1 MPRTIPH
8 YQLTRSKIR
17 VPRWLAVISGIAG
30 SVLGVAT
37 NLYSAEFRNAISSA
51 SHAFTATVIS
61 TVIAA
66 VIASTVTLVTFYW
79 LVKRQRQRTEI
90 LPGQIPITADVLRL
104 VDDEQDSVVGRTLH
118 FLEARRSSPELVVF
132 LHGLGLDANDFRPY
146 MTESKYHCVALT
158 LFGFNVSEATDDH
171 YKPISLQT
179 HVQLMAYML
188 TTLRQLYPQKR
199 LTLVG
204 FSLGADA
211 FLLLP
216 RFAPK
221 TTRELRISRVV
232 LLDPN
237 INRATTTLSARVA
250 AVQPATPLTELMK
263 ILEGADNIP
272 EFRILCEYLH
282 KITSKNFAQVQRHAR
297 DIVAIWDTDSPD
309 RFLDRLG
316 QLTSTVEE
324 VDVVVSFDYERHFNA
339 IGRGAVTRGL
349 QLGGLESSR
358 QGHFDL
364 IAAQS
369 LRERLSG
376 LSEPHH

>member
-1 MPRTIPH
+1 MPRKIPH

-17 VPRWLAVISGIAG
+17 VPRWLAIISGIAG

-51 SHAFTATVIS
+51 SHAFTGTVIS
-61 TVIAA
+61 IVVAA
-66 VIASTVTLVTFYW
+66 VAASTVTLVTFYW
-79 LVKRQRQRTEI
+79 LVKHQQQRTEI

-171 YKPISLQT
+171 YKPISLPT
-179 HVQLMAYML
+179 HVQLVAYML
-188 TTLRQLYPQKR
+188 TTLRELYPQKR

-216 RFAPK
+216 RYAPK
-221 TTRELRISRVV
+221 TTHELKINRVV

-250 AVQPATPLTELMK
+250 AVQPATPLTELLK
-263 ILEGADNIP
+263 ILEGADNIA

-297 DIVAIWDTDSPD
+297 DIVAIWDTDSAD

-316 QLTSTVEE
+316 QLTASVEE
-324 VDVVVSFDYERHFNA
+324 VDVVVSYDYERHFNA
-339 IGRGAVTRGL
+339 IGRGAVERGL
-349 QLGGLESSR
+349 RLGGLESSR
-358 QGHFDL
+358 HGHFDL

-369 LRERLSG
+369 LRERLSS
-376 LSEPHH
+376 LPQPH

>member
-1 MPRTIPH
+1 MTL
-8 YQLTRSKIR
+8 LT
-17 VPRWLAVISGIAG
+17 
-30 SVLGVAT
+30 
-37 NLYSAEFRNAISSA
+37 Y
-51 SHAFTATVIS
+51 
-61 TVIAA
+61 
-66 VIASTVTLVTFYW
+66 YW
-79 LVKRQRQRTEI
+79 LVKRQQQQNEI

-104 VDDEQDSVVGRTLH
+104 VDDEQDSVVGRKLH
-118 FLEARRSSPELVVF
+118 FLEAKRSSEELVIF
-132 LHGLGLDANDFRPY
+132 LHGLGLDANDFRSY
-146 MTESKYHCVALT
+146 MAESRYHCIALT

-179 HVQLMAYML
+179 HVQLLAYVL
-188 TTLRQLYPQKR
+188 STLRQLYPHKR

-216 RFAPK
+216 QFAPK
-221 TTRELRISRVV
+221 TTRELQISRVL

-237 INRATTTLSARVA
+237 ISRSTTTLSARVA
-250 AVQPATPLTELMK
+250 AVQPATPLTELLK

-297 DIVAIWDTDSPD
+297 DVVAIWDTESPD

-316 QLTSTVEE
+316 QLTATVPE
-324 VDVVVSFDYERHFNA
+324 VDVVVSFDYERYFNA
-339 IGRGAVTRGL
+339 IGRGAVARGL
-349 QLGGLESSR
+349 RLGGLESSR

-364 IAAQS
+364 ITAQS

-376 LSEPHH
+376 LPQAR